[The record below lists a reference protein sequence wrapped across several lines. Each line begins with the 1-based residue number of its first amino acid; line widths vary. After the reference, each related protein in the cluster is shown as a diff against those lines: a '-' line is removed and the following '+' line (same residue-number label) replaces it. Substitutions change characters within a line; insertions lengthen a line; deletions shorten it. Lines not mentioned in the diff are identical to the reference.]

1 MLIVAV
7 SVAAVL
13 ATAPGVDAANA
24 ATPANSIPSMV
35 VRVATDSDVPPSLV
49 VALLA
54 EADAIW
60 RGTGMQFF
68 WEREPGERESRA
80 PVRVPSPFG
89 PPTLHVTIGQDRHAI
104 AGGGREF
111 ALGWI
116 VFDDV
121 TTPQREIYLSYT
133 NANALLESASSVVG
147 PVQWMPPLQRE
158 ILLARAMGRALA
170 HELGHYLSASKA
182 HSHKGLMKAVHS
194 ASELFG
200 LGRSLFQLTPDERQR
215 MAARF
220 ASVLMASRG

>member
-13 ATAPGVDAANA
+13 ATVAGANA
-24 ATPANSIPSMV
+24 APPANPIPSMV
-35 VRVATDSDVPPSLV
+35 VRVATDSDVPPALV
-49 VALLA
+49 VALLG

-60 RGTGMQFF
+60 RGTGIQFF
-68 WEREPGERESRA
+68 WEREPGEREPPA

-89 PPTLHVTIGQDRHAI
+89 SPTLQVIIGQERHAI
-104 AGGGREF
+104 ARGSREF
-111 ALGWI
+111 PLGWI
-116 VFDDV
+116 VFDDA

-133 NANALLESASSVVG
+133 NAIALLESSSSVVG
-147 PVQWMPPLQRE
+147 LVQSMPPLQRE

-182 HSHKGLMKAVHS
+182 HADKGLMKAVHS

-200 LGRSLFQLTPDERQR
+200 LGRTLFQLTPEERQR
-215 MAARF
+215 MVARF
-220 ASVLMASRG
+220 ASVLMASRD